1 MWRGP
6 TAVSTELGPTIGRSG
21 DSPVSDGASSGL
33 AVKSERTWS
42 GWLVITGAPAT
53 MPRIRNTSPS
63 SRRAPNTNWI
73 WRWLKRSTC
82 TSRGSWIV
90 GGDGRRAASSGSSGP
105 AGDGGASPTS
115 PSGCGIRTSA
125 ASIAPQ

>member
-33 AVKSERTWS
+33 AVKRERTWS
-42 GWLVITGAPAT
+42 GWLVITGEPAT

-63 SRRAPNTNWI
+63 SRRARNTNSI

-82 TSRGSWIV
+82 TRRGNGINGGV
-90 GGDGRRAASSGSSGP
+90 GKPAAS
-105 AGDGGASPTS
+105 
-115 PSGCGIRTSA
+115 
-125 ASIAPQ
+125 